1 MVLTVMFLYVE
12 KGSGLCSC
20 TTSLLRLSEGKIPLV
35 GYGVC
40 LGMRVF

>member
-1 MVLTVMFLYVE
+1 MVLTVMFLYEE
-12 KGSGLCSC
+12 KSKLCSC
-20 TTSLLRLSEGKIPLV
+20 RTSLLRLSEGRIPLV